1 MLLFV
6 ATSLR
11 NVQFAFLSQGELSLR
26 NQFNVVFNRKVSDT
40 GWLYFRNSYEKG
52 LSLSLDR
59 AADEQW
65 SQHKRGQFS
74 CSGDQDG
81 SDCNRD
87 FWKGSCGFLQTSQP
101 GLLSV
106 EKRKKLYSESEI
118 QHRFSL
124 IIIILQLLLS
134 TSLCSGSS
142 SPPLSLQTLLQS
154 RSASPLGHQQTE
166 CSPLWIGYNSLWLC
180 CDAVNKFSLPN
191 KPPHLNPYFQLLG
204 SLFHWNMELSMQ
216 SSLVLKL
223 MVSAIKTTAAIIA
236 DTDLFHRLKSESHLR
251 AISFQG
257 VFFYST
263 FWLPSLIRGLFS

>member
-26 NQFNVVFNRKVSDT
+26 NQFSVVFNRKVSDT
-40 GWLYFRNSYEKG
+40 GWLYFRNSYEKR

-74 CSGDQDG
+74 CPGDQDG
-81 SDCNRD
+81 SDCNRG
-87 FWKGSCGFLQTSQP
+87 FWKLSYVFLQTSQP

-106 EKRKKLYSESEI
+106 EKRKKLYLESEI
-118 QHRFSL
+118 QHRVSL
-124 IIIILQLLLS
+124 LIIILQLLLS
-134 TSLCSGSS
+134 TSLCSGPS

-154 RSASPLGHQQTE
+154 RSSSPLGHQQTG
-166 CSPLWIGYNSLWLC
+166 CSSLWVC
-180 CDAVNKFSLPN
+180 SDAVNKFSLPN

-204 SLFHWNMELSMQ
+204 TLFHWNVELSMQ

-223 MVSAIKTTAAIIA
+223 MVPAIKTAAAILA
-236 DTDLFHRLKSESHLR
+236 DTDLFHQLKSESHLR
-251 AISFQG
+251 DISFQG
-257 VFFYST
+257 VFLFHFLIAST
-263 FWLPSLIRGLFS
+263 D